1 MANLTGLYV
10 IVGVLVLMVIWEFID
25 WLIKKLRK

>member
-10 IVGVLVLMVIWEFID
+10 IVGVLVLMVIWGWINWPKED
-25 WLIKKLRK
+25 